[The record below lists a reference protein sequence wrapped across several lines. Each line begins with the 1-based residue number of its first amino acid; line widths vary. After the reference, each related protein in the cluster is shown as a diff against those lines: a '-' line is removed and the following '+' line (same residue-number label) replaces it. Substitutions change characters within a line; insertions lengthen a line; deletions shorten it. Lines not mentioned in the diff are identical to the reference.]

1 MAHARLAPGVWGP
14 EFFGNVPVINGAIFP
29 YLEVEPR
36 RYRFR
41 VVNASNSRFFSLF
54 FSDPA
59 LPFSTVAMKF
69 FQIGS
74 DGGLLP
80 QPVEVTS
87 TMLAPA
93 ERADLIVDF
102 SGHEGKKFIVSN
114 YASAPF
120 PGTGSDESPMKAA
133 PLQQLMEVRVSA
145 RLRGNDESAKPAWSI
160 PFERLQTE
168 TAVKTRELVL
178 YESLDAQQNS
188 LGVKI
193 NRVGYDDPVTESPKL
208 NTTEIW
214 RFINTTDDTHPMHL
228 HLVQFQIL
236 ERQSFE
242 IQKYLDSGVI
252 QLQEQASS
260 AGEK

>member
-1 MAHARLAPGVWGP
+1 MRHPAWHTHGLRRACGGRSSLGMFRSSMEPS
-14 EFFGNVPVINGAIFP
+14 FLI
-29 YLEVEPR
+29 LEVEPR

-102 SGHEGKKFIVSN
+102 SGHAGKKFIVSN

-120 PGTGSDESPMKAA
+120 PGTGNDESPMKAA

-145 RLRGNDESAKPAWSI
+145 RLRGS
-160 PFERLQTE
+160 
-168 TAVKTRELVL
+168 
-178 YESLDAQQNS
+178 
-188 LGVKI
+188 
-193 NRVGYDDPVTESPKL
+193 
-208 NTTEIW
+208 
-214 RFINTTDDTHPMHL
+214 
-228 HLVQFQIL
+228 
-236 ERQSFE
+236 
-242 IQKYLDSGVI
+242 
-252 QLQEQASS
+252 
-260 AGEK
+260 